1 MWMYLLFAFIFLLVL
16 GVVVFVVMKYYK
28 PDSHHNKN
36 IIHKNLTKGL
46 PKHTQQSL
54 EELEY
59 DTKMK
64 RKRFYESKASPLSYV
79 YNVDGEKVE
88 CQKDKFYWL

>member
-1 MWMYLLFAFIFLLVL
+1 MYLLFAFIFLLVL

-28 PDSHHNKN
+28 PDSQKN
-36 IIHKNLTKGL
+36 ISHKNLTKGV

-54 EELEY
+54 EEQEY
-59 DTKMK
+59 NNEM
-64 RKRFYESKASPLSYV
+64 RRRRFYESKASPLSYV

-88 CQKDKFYWL
+88 CQKDKFYW

>member
-1 MWMYLLFAFIFLLVL
+1 MYLLFAFIFLLVL

-28 PDSHHNKN
+28 SDRVDKHHK
-36 IIHKNLTKGL
+36 HSTKVIV
-46 PKHTQQSL
+46 PKSTQQSL
-54 EELEY
+54 EEIAYNTE
-59 DTKMK
+59 MK
-64 RKRFYESKASPLSYV
+64 RNRYFENKASPLSYV